1 MRHLVFLLEG
11 PSEKEALEAWVPTL
25 LPPGVQSHFIVFEG
39 KQDMERR
46 MALKLRHWMQPDSRF
61 IVLRDQD
68 SADCTDVKAA
78 LLARCTES
86 GRAADCIVRIA
97 CHELESFFL
106 GDWQAVAQAFSL
118 PRLADLDRKAIYRDP
133 DRIALPEAELRRH
146 VPGYQK
152 RGGARRIAPLMD
164 LERNRSRSFVKL
176 REAIT
181 RQAQP

>member
-106 GDWQAVAQAFSL
+106 GDCSMT
-118 PRLADLDRKAIYRDP
+118 RSELALVDADDLYP
-133 DRIALPEAELRRH
+133 ALCTQIGIECPALGMLLQFD
-146 VPGYQK
+146 V
-152 RGGARRIAPLMD
+152 D
-164 LERNRSRSFVKL
+164 LETT
-176 REAIT
+176 AD
-181 RQAQP
+181 

>member
-68 SADCTDVKAA
+68 SAD
-78 LLARCTES
+78 
-86 GRAADCIVRIA
+86 
-97 CHELESFFL
+97 
-106 GDWQAVAQAFSL
+106 
-118 PRLADLDRKAIYRDP
+118 
-133 DRIALPEAELRRH
+133 
-146 VPGYQK
+146 
-152 RGGARRIAPLMD
+152 
-164 LERNRSRSFVKL
+164 
-176 REAIT
+176 
-181 RQAQP
+181 

>member
-1 MRHLVFLLEG
+1 M
-11 PSEKEALEAWVPTL
+11 
-25 LPPGVQSHFIVFEG
+25 
-39 KQDMERR
+39 
-46 MALKLRHWMQPDSRF
+46 
-61 IVLRDQD
+61 
-68 SADCTDVKAA
+68 
-78 LLARCTES
+78 
-86 GRAADCIVRIA
+86 RIA